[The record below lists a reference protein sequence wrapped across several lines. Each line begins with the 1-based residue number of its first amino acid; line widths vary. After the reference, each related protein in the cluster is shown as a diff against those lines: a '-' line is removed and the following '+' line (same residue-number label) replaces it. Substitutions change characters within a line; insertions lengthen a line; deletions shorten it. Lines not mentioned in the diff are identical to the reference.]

1 MGCGQSKIDQE
12 EAVSRCRDRKKLM
25 ADAVQ
30 ARNAFAAA
38 HSAYTVLLKST
49 GGALSDFAQGEAPD
63 LVGSHHSPHL
73 VAAPAQAAASVSAPP
88 PPSTAPVLIAPSPP
102 PPPFLDFPHASLQRS
117 SSTPN
122 IPMPDP
128 KAATKTRLA
137 AGASIREEE
146 EEDEDEDAESHIRT
160 ESEDDDDDD
169 EDDDSDDDHHEHDDV
184 SVEEMVHGQPQ
195 RRAMMGS
202 VGSSPVTPP
211 PPPRP
216 NPSPPTPASMA
227 TTPPPMPEPPMATTW
242 DYFFGATTTPPPTLE
257 QPAEETWM
265 DKREKESVTD
275 TKAPVLKP
283 VVNGSAAAPTRG
295 AEEQPPQTALEK
307 EKAIE
312 QLAANLPPSKPLIR
326 KPPKAAPGPPPAEVR
341 YQHATSMGVVE
352 TRKVKTLSG
361 TASLLQIVA
370 QLDDS
375 FLKASESAHDVS
387 KKLEATRM
395 HYHSNHADSRGH
407 IDHSTKIMHV
417 ITWNRSFK
425 NLPNQDDLGGNFE
438 IDERFETH
446 ATVLD
451 RMLAW
456 EKKLYDEVKAGEHM
470 KIDYQ
475 KKVAL
480 LQKQKK
486 RGVKLETLEKTK
498 AAVSHLHT
506 RYIVDMQSM
515 DSTVSEI
522 NRLRDKQLY
531 PKLVD
536 LVDGMAKMWS
546 SMHQHHKWQ
555 LVILSGI
562 RNFEV
567 PPVPRETTDQHHKQ
581 TSDLR
586 DIVREWHM
594 QFEKLMDYQKG
605 YIRALNAWLKLN
617 LIPIESNLK
626 EKVSSPPR
634 QVEPPIKD
642 LLYAWHDQ
650 LERLPIELAKT
661 AIKSFAEVISN
672 IVLLQEEE
680 INLRRRCE
688 DTRRDLNRKKAQFEE
703 WHQRYMERKA
713 SQGEDANSEVAEAVN
728 SDPVAERKTSIEEIE
743 IRLREEMGHHSRIA
757 SQVREKSLANLRM
770 HLPEL
775 FRNMTDFSG
784 FCHEMY
790 SNLRKSAVLPKDEVQ
805 G

>member
-12 EAVSRCRDRKKLM
+12 EAVCRCRDRRKLM

-49 GGALSDFAQGEAPD
+49 GGALSDFAQGETPD
-63 LVGSHHSPHL
+63 LVASHAHL
-73 VAAPAQAAASVSAPP
+73 AAPTQAAASVSAPP
-88 PPSTAPVLIAPSPP
+88 PPSTAAVLIAPSPP
-102 PPPFLDFPHASLQRS
+102 PPPFLDFSHATLQRS

-137 AGASIREEE
+137 AGASIREEDE
-146 EEDEDEDAESHIRT
+146 VEDDADGHIRT

-184 SVEEMVHGQPQ
+184 LVEEMVHGQPQ
-195 RRAMMGS
+195 KRVMMGS

-216 NPSPPTPASMA
+216 NPSPPATRTTP
-227 TTPPPMPEPPMATTW
+227 PPPMPEPQMATTW
-242 DYFFGATTTPPPTLE
+242 DYFFGPTTTPPPTLE
-257 QPAEETWM
+257 QPPEESWM
-265 DKREKESVTD
+265 DKREKESVPEM
-275 TKAPVLKP
+275 KAPIMKP
-283 VVNGSAAAPTRG
+283 AVDGSAAPMHV

-326 KPPKAAPGPPPAEVR
+326 KLPKAAPGPPAEVR
-341 YQHATSMGVVE
+341 YQHASSMGAVE
-352 TRKVKTLSG
+352 TRKGKTMS
-361 TASLLQIVA
+361 
-370 QLDDS
+370 
-375 FLKASESAHDVS
+375 
-387 KKLEATRM
+387 
-395 HYHSNHADSRGH
+395 GH

-425 NLPNQDDLGGNFE
+425 NLPNQDDFGGNFE

-456 EKKLYDEVKAGEHM
+456 EKKLYDEVKAGELM

-480 LQKQKK
+480 LHKQKK

-506 RYIVDMQSM
+506 R
-515 DSTVSEI
+515 
-522 NRLRDKQLY
+522 
-531 PKLVD
+531 
-536 LVDGMAKMWS
+536 MANMWS
-546 SMHQHHKWQ
+546 SMHHHHKWQ
-555 LVILSGI
+555 LVIISGI
-562 RNFEV
+562 RNFEA
-567 PPVPRETTDQHHKQ
+567 PPVPRETTDQHYKQ
-581 TSDLR
+581 TCDLR

-594 QFEKLMDYQKG
+594 QFEKLMDHQKG

-634 QVEPPIKD
+634 LVEPPIKD

-680 INLRRRCE
+680 VNLRRRCE
-688 DTRRDLNRKKAQFEE
+688 ETRRDLNRKKAQFEE

-713 SQGEDANSEVAEAVN
+713 SQGEDANNSEVAEAVN
-728 SDPVAERKTSIEEIE
+728 SDPVADRKTAIEEVE
-743 IRLREEMGHHSRIA
+743 IRLREEMGHHNRIA
-757 SQVREKSLANLRM
+757 RQVREKSLANLRM

-775 FRNMTDFSG
+775 FRNMTDFAG
-784 FCHEMY
+784 FCYEMY

>member
-12 EAVSRCRDRKKLM
+12 EAVCRCRERRKLM
-25 ADAVQ
+25 SDAVQ
-30 ARNAFAAA
+30 TRNAFAAA

-49 GGALSDFAQGEAPD
+49 GGALSDFAHGEASDP
-63 LVGSHHSPHL
+63 SL
-73 VAAPAQAAASVSAPP
+73 VASHSHNVATTPAAASVSAPP
-88 PPSTAPVLIAPSPP
+88 PPSTATVLGAPSPP
-102 PPPFLDFPHASLQRS
+102 PPPFPDFSHGSLQRS

-128 KAATKTRLA
+128 KAVAKIRPH
-137 AGASIREEE
+137 AGAVIREE
-146 EEDEDEDAESHIRT
+146 DEGDDDDDGHIRT
-160 ESEDDDDDD
+160 ESDD
-169 EDDDSDDDHHEHDDV
+169 EDDDGDSDDDHHEHDDV
-184 SVEEMVHGQPQ
+184 SLDEMVHGQPQ
-195 RRAMMGS
+195 KRVVMGS

-211 PPPRP
+211 PPPRL
-216 NPSPPTPASMA
+216 NPSPQTPASTA
-227 TTPPPMPEPPMATTW
+227 TPPPPMPEPQMATW
-242 DYFFGATTTPPPTLE
+242 DYFFGPTTTPPPTLE

-265 DKREKESVTD
+265 ERREKESVSEV
-275 TKAPVLKP
+275 KAPILKP
-283 VVNGSAAAPTRG
+283 VVSGSAAPTLG
-295 AEEQPPQTALEK
+295 AEVQPPHIALEK

-312 QLAANLPPSKPLIR
+312 ELAANLPPSKPLIR
-326 KPPKAAPGPPPAEVR
+326 KPPKAPGPPAEVH
-341 YQHATSMGVVE
+341 YQHASSMGVVD
-352 TRKVKTLSG
+352 TQKGKMVMMSG
-361 TASLLQIVA
+361 TASLLQIVGK
-370 QLDDS
+370 LDDH
-375 FLKASESAHDVS
+375 FLQASESAHDVS

-425 NLPNQDDLGGNFE
+425 NLPDQDDLGGNFE
-438 IDERFETH
+438 IDDNFETH

-456 EKKLYDEVKAGEHM
+456 EKKLYDEVKAGEFM

-531 PKLVD
+531 KKLVD
-536 LVDGMAKMWS
+536 LVEGMAKMWNY
-546 SMHQHHKWQ
+546 MHHHHKFQ
-555 LVILSGI
+555 FNIISGI
-562 RNFEV
+562 RGFEV
-567 PPVPRETTDQHHKQ
+567 PPLPRGTTDQHHKQ
-581 TSDLR
+581 TGDLR

-594 QFEKLMDYQKG
+594 QFEKLMDNQKG

-634 QVEPPIKD
+634 QVEPPIKN
-642 LLYAWHDQ
+642 LLHAWHDH

-680 INLRRRCE
+680 ITLRRRCDE
-688 DTRRDLNRKKAQFEE
+688 TRRDLNRKIAQFEE
-703 WHQRYMERKA
+703 WHRRYMERKA
-713 SQGEDANSEVAEAVN
+713 SLGEDANTEVAETVN
-728 SDPVAERKTSIEEIE
+728 PDPVIDRKLAIEEVE
-743 IRLREEMGHHSRIA
+743 IRLKEEEGHHLRLA
-757 SQVREKSLANLRM
+757 RQVREKSLANLRM

-775 FRNMTDFSG
+775 FRNMADFAS

-790 SNLRKSAVLPKDEVQ
+790 SNLIKFAVLPKDEVQ

>member
-12 EAVSRCRDRKKLM
+12 EAVCRCRDRKRLM

-38 HSAYTVLLKST
+38 HTGYTVRLKST
-49 GGALSDFAQGEAPD
+49 GGALSDFAHGEAPD
-63 LVGSHHSPHL
+63 PSLLASYSHH
-73 VAAPAQAAASVSAPP
+73 AAAAAAAAASVSAPP
-88 PPSTAPVLIAPSPP
+88 DPSTASVLSAASPP
-102 PPPFLDFPHASLQRS
+102 PPPPFSDFSHSSLQRS

-128 KAATKTRLA
+128 RADAKNRPPTGAA
-137 AGASIREEE
+137 IR
-146 EEDEDEDAESHIRT
+146 EEDEDEEEDDGHIRT
-160 ESEDDDDDD
+160 DSDDDDDD
-169 EDDDSDDDHHEHDDV
+169 DDSDDEDDHHEHDDV
-184 SVEEMVHGQPQ
+184 SVDGMVHGRLQK
-195 RRAMMGS
+195 RVVIDS

-211 PPPRP
+211 PPPRL
-216 NPSPPTPASMA
+216 NPAPPTPASA
-227 TTPPPMPEPPMATTW
+227 TPPPPVPESQMATW
-242 DYFFGATTTPPPTLE
+242 DYIFGPIPTPPLTLE
-257 QPAEETWM
+257 QPPDETWM
-265 DKREKESVTD
+265 ERHEKEIVAEV
-275 TKAPVLKP
+275 KAPVTKP
-283 VVNGSAAAPTRG
+283 VVSEPAAAEERPPHTA
-295 AEEQPPQTALEK
+295 AEKQKTVEEMV
-307 EKAIE
+307 
-312 QLAANLPPSKPLIR
+312 ANLAPSKPIVR
-326 KPPKAAPGPPPAEVR
+326 KPPKAPGPLPAVH
-341 YQHATSMGVVE
+341 YQHASSMGIVE
-352 TRKVKTLSG
+352 TRKGKMMAASG
-361 TASLLQIVA
+361 TASLLQIVT
-370 QLDDS
+370 QLDDN
-375 FLKASESAHDVS
+375 FLRASESAHDVS

-425 NLPNQDDLGGNFE
+425 NLPDHDDLNDNFE

-446 ATVLD
+446 AAVLD

-456 EKKLYDEVKAGEHM
+456 EKKLYDEVKAGELM

-480 LQKQKK
+480 LHKQKK

-522 NRLRDKQLY
+522 NQLRDKQLY

-546 SMHQHHKWQ
+546 AMHRHHRSQ
-555 LVILSGI
+555 FMIVIGV
-562 RNFEV
+562 RGFEV
-567 PPVPRETTDQHHKQ
+567 PPVPRETTDSHYNQ
-581 TSDLR
+581 TCELR
-586 DIVREWHM
+586 DIVREWHV
-594 QFEKLMDYQKG
+594 QFEKLMDNQKA

-617 LIPIESNLK
+617 LIPIESNMK

-634 QVEPPIKD
+634 QVDPPIKH
-642 LLYAWHDQ
+642 LLYAWHDH

-672 IVLLQEEE
+672 IVHLQEEE
-680 INLRRRCE
+680 VSLRRRCE
-688 DTRRDLNRKKAQFEE
+688 ETRRDLNRKKGQFED
-703 WHQRYMERKA
+703 WHQKYLERRA
-713 SQGEDANSEVAEAVN
+713 ALGEDANPEAAETQN
-728 SDPVAERKTSIEEIE
+728 RDPIEERKRAIEEVE
-743 IRLREEMGHHSRIA
+743 IRLREEEGAHHRLSR
-757 SQVREKSLANLRM
+757 QVREKSLANLRT

-775 FRNMTDFSG
+775 FRNMADFAF
-784 FCHEMY
+784 FCHDMY
-790 SNLRKSAVLPKDEVQ
+790 NNLRKTATMPKDEVQ

>member
-1 MGCGQSKIDQE
+1 MGCGQSKIEQE
-12 EAVSRCRDRKKLM
+12 EAVCRCRDRRKLM
-25 ADAVQ
+25 SDAVQ

-63 LVGSHHSPHL
+63 QLLPHHPTP
-73 VAAPAQAAASVSAPP
+73 AQAQAQAAAA
-88 PPSTAPVLIAPSPP
+88 AA
-102 PPPFLDFPHASLQRS
+102 ASRS

-128 KAATKTRLA
+128 KIRLP
-137 AGASIREEE
+137 AGAAIREEEEE
-146 EEDEDEDAESHIRT
+146 EEDEDADGHIAT
-160 ESEDDDDDD
+160 DSDDDD
-169 EDDDSDDDHHEHDDV
+169 DDDSDDDHHEHDDV
-184 SVEEMVHGQPQ
+184 SVDGIVHEQPQ
-195 RRAMMGS
+195 KRVMMMGS

-216 NPSPPTPASMA
+216 NPSPPSSMTTP
-227 TTPPPMPEPPMATTW
+227 PPPMPEPQIATTW
-242 DYFFGATTTPPPTLE
+242 DYFFGPSTTPPPTLE
-257 QPAEETWM
+257 QPAAEETWM
-265 DKREKESVTD
+265 EKRDKDSVSETRAVVEPVVYEPA
-275 TKAPVLKP
+275 APV
-283 VVNGSAAAPTRG
+283 RG
-295 AEEQPPQTALEK
+295 AEQQPPQTALEK

-312 QLAANLPPSKPLIR
+312 ELAANLPPSKPLIR
-326 KPPKAAPGPPPAEVR
+326 KPPKAPAPPPQVH
-341 YQHATSMGVVE
+341 YQHAASMGSVE
-352 TRKVKTLSG
+352 TRKGKMVMMSA

-370 QLDDS
+370 KLDDH

-395 HYHSNHADSRGH
+395 HYHSNHADRH

-456 EKKLYDEVKAGEHM
+456 EKKLYDEVKAGELM

-480 LQKQKK
+480 LHKQKK

-536 LVDGMAKMWS
+536 LVDGMANMWS
-546 SMHQHHKWQ
+546 SMHHHHKTQ
-555 LVILSGI
+555 FIIISGI

-567 PPVPRETTDQHHKQ
+567 PPVPRETTDQHYKQ
-581 TSDLR
+581 TCDLR

-594 QFEKLMDYQKG
+594 QFEKLMDHQKG

-680 INLRRRCE
+680 VSLRRKCE
-688 DTRRDLNRKKAQFEE
+688 ETRRDLNRKKAQFEE
-703 WHQRYMERKA
+703 WHRRYMERKA
-713 SQGEDANSEVAEAVN
+713 SLGEDVNAEVAEAVN
-728 SDPVAERKTSIEEIE
+728 SDPVVDRKMAIDEVE
-743 IRLREEMGHHSRIA
+743 IRLREEVGHHSRIA
-757 SQVREKSLANLRM
+757 RQVREKSLANLRM

-775 FRNMTDFSG
+775 FRNMTEFAG
-784 FCHEMY
+784 FCREMY
-790 SNLRKSAVLPKDEVQ
+790 NNLRKSAVLPKDEVQ

>member
-12 EAVSRCRDRKKLM
+12 EAVCRCRDRRKLM

-49 GGALSDFAQGEAPD
+49 GGALSDFAQGETPD
-63 LVGSHHSPHL
+63 LVASHAHL
-73 VAAPAQAAASVSAPP
+73 AAPTQAAASVSAPP
-88 PPSTAPVLIAPSPP
+88 PPSTAAVLIAPSPP
-102 PPPFLDFPHASLQRS
+102 PPPFLDFSHATLQRS

-137 AGASIREEE
+137 AGASIREEDE
-146 EEDEDEDAESHIRT
+146 VEDDADGHIRT

-184 SVEEMVHGQPQ
+184 LVEEMVHGQPQ
-195 RRAMMGS
+195 KRVMMGS

-216 NPSPPTPASMA
+216 NPSPPATRTTP
-227 TTPPPMPEPPMATTW
+227 PPPMPEPQMATTW
-242 DYFFGATTTPPPTLE
+242 DYFFGPTTTPPPTLE
-257 QPAEETWM
+257 QPPEESWM
-265 DKREKESVTD
+265 DKREESVPEM
-275 TKAPVLKP
+275 KAPIMKP
-283 VVNGSAAAPTRG
+283 AVDGSAAPMHV

-326 KPPKAAPGPPPAEVR
+326 KPPKAAPGPPAEVR
-341 YQHATSMGVVE
+341 YQHASSMGAVE
-352 TRKVKTLSG
+352 TRKGKTMSG

-425 NLPNQDDLGGNFE
+425 NLPNQDDFGGNFE

-456 EKKLYDEVKAGEHM
+456 EKKLYDEVKAGELM

-480 LQKQKK
+480 LHKQKK

-506 RYIVDMQSM
+506 RHIVDMQSM

-536 LVDGMAKMWS
+536 LVDGMANMWS
-546 SMHQHHKWQ
+546 SMHHHHKWQ
-555 LVILSGI
+555 LVIISGI
-562 RNFEV
+562 RNFEA
-567 PPVPRETTDQHHKQ
+567 PPVPRETTDQHYKQ
-581 TSDLR
+581 TCDLR

-594 QFEKLMDYQKG
+594 QFEKLMDHQKG

-634 QVEPPIKD
+634 LVEPPIKD

-680 INLRRRCE
+680 VNLRRRCE
-688 DTRRDLNRKKAQFEE
+688 ETRRDLNRKKAQFEE

-713 SQGEDANSEVAEAVN
+713 SQGEDANNSEVAEAVN
-728 SDPVAERKTSIEEIE
+728 SDPVADRKTAIEEVE
-743 IRLREEMGHHSRIA
+743 IRLREEMGHHNRIA
-757 SQVREKSLANLRM
+757 RQVREKSLANLRM

-775 FRNMTDFSG
+775 FRNMTDFAG
-784 FCHEMY
+784 FCYEMY